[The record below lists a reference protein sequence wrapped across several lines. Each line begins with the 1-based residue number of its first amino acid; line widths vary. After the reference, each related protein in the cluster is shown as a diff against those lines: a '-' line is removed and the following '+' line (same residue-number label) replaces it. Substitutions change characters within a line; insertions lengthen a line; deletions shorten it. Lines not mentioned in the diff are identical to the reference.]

1 MDHTSLE
8 RYQLSFYLYCSGSRG
23 YGCHQLCQVWVGI
36 RWCGPG
42 VLVKDQTPST
52 ISPGLQ
58 YPLLKET
65 PQVCPI
71 TTPYSAQTFPAVT
84 PPPRGWGG
92 RVAAAS
98 LCLQKAQQPKVELIT
113 SLPLAN
119 QNPKGLIKIP
129 LVAKPWVRSDFIS
142 EISEPDW
149 KMPKQPT
156 CLNTKQTSERPF
168 FSHRD

>member
-8 RYQLSFYLYCSGSRG
+8 RYQLPFYLYCSGSRG
-23 YGCHQLCQVWVGI
+23 HGCHQLCQVWVGI
-36 RWCGPG
+36 QRCGPG
-42 VLVKDQTPST
+42 VLVKDQTSFT

-58 YPLLKET
+58 YPLSKRPLR
-65 PQVCPI
+65 
-71 TTPYSAQTFPAVT
+71 SAPS
-84 PPPRGWGG
+84 PPLLCTDISRCYPTGGGGG
-92 RVAAAS
+92 RAS
-98 LCLQKAQQPKVELIT
+98 LCLQKGQQPKVELIT